1 MPLVPPTL
9 FLPLAAL
16 AAAALDRLFGEPAH
30 WHPLVGF
37 GNVVKSIE
45 QALNRGGGSRFAGL
59 LAWCLA
65 VLPLVALSIH
75 VSTLPYGWLVHP
87 LLLWF
92 ALGGRALAEH
102 GERVANDLDAGDLDA
117 ARRHIGWMVSR
128 DTSSLDAEGVSKA
141 AVESLLENGN
151 DAVFG
156 ALFWFLLLGG
166 PGALLFR
173 LANTLDAMWGYRN
186 ERFQYFGTAAARIDD
201 VLNYIPA
208 RLTAF
213 SYALFGSTARA
224 LACWRA
230 QAPKWDSPN
239 AGPVMAAGAGALQ
252 VSLGGAAVYHG
263 CLEVRPTLG
272 EGRPAAARDIH
283 RALSLVRR
291 SLLLWLVVALL
302 IGAALGVPHA

>member
-1 MPLVPPTL
+1 MPLLPPPL

-16 AAAALDRLFGEPAH
+16 AGAVLDRALGEPAR

-37 GNVVKSIE
+37 GNGAKRIE
-45 QALNRGGGSRFAGL
+45 QALNRGGGSRIAGL

-65 VLPLVALSIH
+65 VLPLVALSIFLC
-75 VSTLPYGWLVHP
+75 TLPYGWLLHP
-87 LLLWF
+87 LLLCF

-102 GERVANDLDAGDLDA
+102 GERVASDLDTGNLDA
-117 ARRHIGWMVSR
+117 ARTHVGWMVSR
-128 DTSSLDAEGVSKA
+128 DTQALDAEGVSKA

-156 ALFWFLLLGG
+156 TLFWFLLLGG

-186 ERFQYFGTAAARIDD
+186 PRFQYFGAAAARFDD
-201 VLNYIPA
+201 ALNYVPA
-208 RLTAF
+208 RLTAL
-213 SYALFGSTARA
+213 SYALFGNTGRA

-252 VSLGGAAVYHG
+252 ISLGGAALYQGH
-263 CLEVRPTLG
+263 LEVRPRLG
-272 EGRPAAARDIH
+272 EGRPPVAQDIH
-283 RALSLVRR
+283 RALTLVRR
-291 SLLLWLVVALL
+291 SLLLWLAVALL
-302 IGAALGVPHA
+302 VGVALGLSHA